1 MMDIQTVRQ
10 ILGGEIH
17 HGNTLLCAGVGHSAH
32 DRSLSIW
39 FDPQAPEGFVV
50 HSFAGDDPLQA
61 RDHIKQ
67 RLGLSSRR
75 GEKVMLAPSTKPC
88 TSGNHSQYA
97 LKLWQEARRPELS
110 LVDIYLRHRV
120 PILNQDIFT
129 EDMLRFHPACPYKHQ
144 TSGQTFRLPTML
156 AVMRDVTNGEPK
168 AIHRTA
174 LQADGLGKAEMPD
187 GGNPK
192 RMLGA
197 AKGCAVMLCTPTN
210 ELAICEGI
218 ETGLSLHALGITN
231 IWCVGSAGA
240 VRCFPVLDHIT
251 NLTIYADNDT
261 NNAGAQAAHACMTRW
276 RDAGKSVR
284 AVQPRTIGMDWN
296 NVLMEAIH
304 A

>member
-32 DRSLSIW
+32 DRSLSIR
-39 FDPQAPEGFVV
+39 FDPHAPEGFVV

-88 TSGNHSQYA
+88 TSGNRSQYA
-97 LKLWQEARRPELS
+97 LKLLQEAQHPANTLT
-110 LVDIYLRHRV
+110 DTYLHYRV
-120 PILNQDIFT
+120 PPLNHDVFALNA
-129 EDMLRFHPACPYKHQ
+129 LRFHPACPYKHH
-144 TSGQTFRLPTML
+144 TTGQLYRLPSML
-156 AVMRDVTNGEPK
+156 AVMRDVISGEPK

-197 AKGCAVMLCTPTN
+197 SKGCAVMLCSPIT
-210 ELAICEGI
+210 ELAICEGV
-218 ETGLSLHALGITN
+218 ETGLSLMTMGVPH

-240 VRCFPVLDHIT
+240 IRSFPVLDHIT
-251 NLTIYADNDT
+251 NLTIYADNDANGT
-261 NNAGAQAAHACMTRW
+261 DAQAAQACVTRCI
-276 RDAGKSVR
+276 AS
-284 AVQPRTIGMDWN
+284 PLN
-296 NVLMEAIH
+296 PCNP
-304 A
+304 